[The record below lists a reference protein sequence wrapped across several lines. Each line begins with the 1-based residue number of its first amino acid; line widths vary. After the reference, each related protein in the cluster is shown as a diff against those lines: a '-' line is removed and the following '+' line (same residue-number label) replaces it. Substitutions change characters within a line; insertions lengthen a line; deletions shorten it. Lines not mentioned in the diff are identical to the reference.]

1 MSVMGKAKKEQFD
14 PRVFTL
20 LCHRGLHDGNTTENG
35 LRAFQKARDPNL
47 PFELDVHLTKD
58 GHLLVCHD
66 SELKRTTGKEG
77 IIEEMD
83 LGYIKQNYK
92 LLDGEEVPSLLEV
105 LAENDEQVPIV
116 IELKPYQGNQ
126 KLLARALV
134 NELSFIKDKKNINVI
149 SFDPRCLFPLK
160 KSGYL
165 RGLLVGRQRKYV
177 FAFRRFFEFLCPD
190 KSLLNDKVVRRYR
203 AKGGVLD
210 VWTLES
216 EEEIKYCRERADIL
230 TFQLLPQDA
239 LERVRPKKKDDEDDA

>member
-35 LRAFQKARDPNL
+35 LRACHKARDLNL

-190 KSLLNDKVVRRYR
+190 QVLLDDSRVSSYR
-203 AKGGVLD
+203 KKGGILD
-210 VWTLES
+210 TWTLES
-216 EEEIKYCRERADIL
+216 EEAIEKAAEKADIL
-230 TFQLLPQDA
+230 TYQHVSREARDRL
-239 LERVRPKKKDDEDDA
+239 RNR

>member
-1 MSVMGKAKKEQFD
+1 MGVMGKAKKEQFD

-20 LCHRGLHDGNTTENG
+20 LCHRGLHDANTTENG
-35 LRAFQKARDPNL
+35 LRAFQKARDLNL

-105 LAENDEQVPIV
+105 LAANDEQVPIV
-116 IELKPYQGNQ
+116 IELKPYKGNQ
-126 KLLARALV
+126 KLLAKALV

-160 KSGYL
+160 KSGYI
-165 RGLLVGRQRKYV
+165 RGLLIGSERKYIL
-177 FAFRRFFEFLCPD
+177 ALRHFFEFLCPA
-190 KSLLNDKVVRRYR
+190 KTLLSSKKIKRYR
-203 AKGGVLD
+203 EKGGVLD

-216 EEEIKYCRERADIL
+216 EEEIKYCRDHADIL
-230 TFQLLPQDA
+230 TFQSLPKDG
-239 LERVRPKKKDDEDDA
+239 LERCLPPKKDDQDVA